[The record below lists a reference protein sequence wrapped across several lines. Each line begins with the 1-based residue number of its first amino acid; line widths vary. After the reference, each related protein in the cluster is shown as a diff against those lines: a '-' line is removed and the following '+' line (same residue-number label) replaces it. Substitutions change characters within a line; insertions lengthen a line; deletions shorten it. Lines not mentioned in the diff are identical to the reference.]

1 MRTLINLMF
10 SLALLSCMAH
20 AEEIDTVTQV
30 DLRATV
36 RVAHDQQTIT
46 LGDLARVNGP
56 QADVLQ
62 QLALANTPEIRTGN
76 WSMLELTGIREQI
89 KNATGINYGAIVL
102 RGGDV
107 RLTRLPDRN
116 APRVTSKAATPQ
128 AQTPS
133 GPTLRDHIERW
144 VYARLRTTPDTTRI
158 KYNERDAS
166 KLATPTSG
174 RVVEIRE
181 IGRSDM
187 MTLGF
192 VVYENEQIV
201 LENTIRFEALVQR
214 EVLVTTGFIR
224 RGEAVS
230 RELTQLE
237 LRWLPTTEPIAT
249 PKDSIG
255 QIVRSTVDPGEM
267 LLASMLEP
275 PVLVERGQIVS
286 ARSIAGSVSV
296 SLKVRAKQDGRLG
309 EIIELESRDRSQ
321 RFQARVAGAGRVVIV
336 HEQSQHT
343 SSNGSDGRP

>member
-1 MRTLINLMF
+1 MRPLINLI
-10 SLALLSCMAH
+10 LALMLLSAV
-20 AEEIDTVTQV
+20 ARGEELDTITQV

-36 RVAHDQQTIT
+36 RVAHDQQAIT
-46 LGDLARVNGP
+46 LGDLARISGP
-56 QADVLQ
+56 QATALQ
-62 QLALANTPEIRTGN
+62 KLAIDHAPEIRTGN
-76 WSMLELTGIREQI
+76 WSMLELTGIREQL
-89 KNATGINYGAIVL
+89 KNAIGVNYGAIAL

-116 APRVTSKAATPQ
+116 APRVETKAPTPQ
-128 AQTPS
+128 AQAVT

-144 VYARLRTTPDTTRI
+144 VYARLRSTPETTRI
-158 KYNERDAS
+158 KYNERDTS

-181 IGRSDM
+181 IGRSDL

-201 LENTIRFEALVQR
+201 LENTLRFEALVQR

-230 RELTQLE
+230 RDMTQVE
-237 LRWLPTTEPIAT
+237 QRWLPTTEPIAMPT
-249 PKDSIG
+249 DSIG
-255 QIVRSTVDPGEM
+255 QVVRSTVDPGEM

-321 RFQARVAGAGRVVIV
+321 RFQARVAGTGRVVIV
-336 HEQSQHT
+336 HEQSQMT
-343 SSNGSDGRP
+343 PSTRSGGR